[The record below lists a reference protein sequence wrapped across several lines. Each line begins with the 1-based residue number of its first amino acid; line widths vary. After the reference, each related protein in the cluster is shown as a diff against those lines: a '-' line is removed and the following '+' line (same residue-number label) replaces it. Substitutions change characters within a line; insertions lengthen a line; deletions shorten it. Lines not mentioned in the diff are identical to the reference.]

1 MSGETYESP
10 VGSPGRF
17 PDGERAEGRARR
29 TRRARRGR
37 ANGHE
42 WRRQRGRKT
51 TLESARGDDARV
63 REATRETMV
72 TAAAAA
78 ALDRLPRDC
87 LLKVCEFLDTTGVEA
102 LGIQGS
108 LLPNLEVLAMVCII
122 ICFAVGVGNVEGFII
137 SEIMPVYAKDTL
149 MSIGQ
154 PLNWIANLTV
164 STLFPILFVAM
175 GRYAY
180 LIFVALTAFFGW
192 FTYTKLPETK
202 GRTIAQ
208 VTEEFK
214 RY

>member
-1 MSGETYESP
+1 VIKIG
-10 VGSPGRF
+10 VQV
-17 PDGERAEGRARR
+17 RAQILRRAIR
-29 TRRARRGR
+29 TRKIFGAQFSD
-37 ANGHE
+37 APP
-42 WRRQRGRKT
+42 QRPQFSGIDAIFYYSTLMFTQAKVADPQLAT
-51 TLESARGDDARV
+51 TLLSLVNLAMTFIAMGIMEKAGRRALI
-63 REATRETMV
+63 MV
-72 TAAAAA
+72 TWVGM
-78 ALDRLPRDC
+78 C
-87 LLKVCEFLDTTGVEA
+87 SGFFTIFLASTGVEA

-192 FTYTKLPETK
+192 F
-202 GRTIAQ
+202 
-208 VTEEFK
+208 
-214 RY
+214 

>member
-1 MSGETYESP
+1 MLKLLLWAALVPAKGLVPAPFKQWATAGSLSVQDFQGVRGVSTEEDLP
-10 VGSPGRF
+10 VGARIIAVPA
-17 PDGERAEGRARR
+17 AEALQARR
-29 TRRARRGR
+29 ETLGDRHPSTLTSISNMGTLLHDMGKLEQARPLFEEALQGR
-37 ANGHE
+37 
-42 WRRQRGRKT
+42 
-51 TLESARGDDARV
+51 
-63 REATRETMV
+63 RET
-72 TAAAAA
+72 
-78 ALDRLPRDC
+78 LGDRHP
-87 LLKVCEFLDTTGVEA
+87 
-102 LGIQGS
+102 
-108 LLPNLEVLAMVCII
+108 
-122 ICFAVGVGNVEGFII
+122 
-137 SEIMPVYAKDTL
+137 DTL